1 MDLYWGINM
10 KINRNNF
17 KRAAQDI
24 VLEPLLGI
32 NMKINRKNFKRAAQD
47 TVLEPLLGINMK
59 INRTLKELP
68 RTLCLNLYWV

>member
-1 MDLYWGINM
+1 M
-10 KINRNNF
+10 
-17 KRAAQDI
+17 
-24 VLEPLLGI
+24 LEPLLGI
-32 NMKINRKNFKRAAQD
+32 NMNINRSNFKITVQD